1 MQMLPIS
8 LDLAKLR
15 VMLVGGGPPLLRRL
29 ELLEEAGAEALE
41 IYAPDPEPGLVA
53 IADARLRRR
62 LPEVPEIARVRLVF
76 VAGVEKP
83 IAEEIR
89 RVAQAAGVLINVED
103 DRARSDFHS
112 AAVIR
117 RGDLVVAV
125 STNGKSPGLAA
136 LMRQMLERRIGPE
149 WGTRLDR
156 IAALRKTWRES
167 GAGAAAIG
175 RRTREWAARHGWLD
189 PSREPPSRLP

>member
-1 MQMLPIS
+1 MLPIS

-15 VMLVGGGPPLLRRL
+15 VMLVGGGQPLLRRL
-29 ELLEEAGAEALE
+29 ELLEEAGPEALE
-41 IYAPDPEPGLVA
+41 IYAPAPEPRLVA
-53 IADARLRRR
+53 IAGARLRRR
-62 LPEVPEIARVRLVF
+62 LPEAQEIARARLVF
-76 VAGVEKP
+76 VAGTEKP

-156 IAALRKTWRES
+156 IAALRKNWRAG
-167 GAGAAAIG
+167 GADAAAIG
-175 RRTREWAARHGWLD
+175 RRTREWAARHGWID
-189 PSREPPSRLP
+189 ASREPPSRLP